1 MVLSFGSYREVIW
14 IGREIIMDDN
24 AFYVTFG
31 WMRNRLGLDG
41 FELDAYA
48 VIYGFTQD
56 GTTYYHGGLKYLMD
70 VLGCSKSTMLR
81 TLNSLVEKDIIK
93 KYTNIIN
100 NVTYANYCVNY
111 DLLRFLNRGWCQNE
125 TTGVKNELGVVSKS
139 SEGGVKMKPNNKDN
153 NKINNNK
160 NIKEIDSNTIYQEK
174 LCISGSLPYE
184 ISTGIPE
191 VDQRYTNGL
200 PEVNPDK
207 DSIGKDSIYIS
218 SSNEIRKKHLPSRE
232 NGFASEGKP
241 IPDINTDN
249 NNTDNKEIYKS
260 SLNSDLYKESK
271 EESQSISNWKAKEK
285 DMSDVGS
292 TTCPKEQ
299 YKQNVYSEVQNS
311 YNTICTSLPRCT
323 LISEKRKKAINAI
336 LGQFS
341 MEQVT
346 EALKKVQASDFLS
359 GRSGAWQ
366 CSFDWLMITGNMLK
380 VIEGNYDNKKN
391 SRSDLGEREFT
402 LTSREAKLSTDREFV
417 LR

>member
-1 MVLSFGSYREVIW
+1 MVLSFRSYREVIW
-14 IGREIIMDDN
+14 IRREIIMDDN

-174 LCISGSLPYE
+174 LNNEPSNGTSFNDLG
-184 ISTGIPE
+184 GIP
-191 VDQRYTNGL
+191 DFGTS
-200 PEVNPDK
+200 K
-207 DSIGKDSIYIS
+207 SIYDNNGIYTS
-218 SSNEIRKKHLPSRE
+218 SSN
-232 NGFASEGKP
+232 GK
-241 IPDINTDN
+241 
-249 NNTDNKEIYKS
+249 S
-260 SLNSDLYKESK
+260 
-271 EESQSISNWKAKEK
+271 KEK

-292 TTCPKEQ
+292 TTCPNEKD
-299 YKQNVYSEVQNS
+299 KQNVYSQLQNS

-323 LISEKRKKAINAI
+323 LISDKRKKAINAI

-402 LTSREAKLSTDREFV
+402 LTSKEAKLSTDREFV

>member
-1 MVLSFGSYREVIW
+1 MVLSFRSHREI
-14 IGREIIMDDN
+14 IRREIIMDDN

-174 LCISGSLPYE
+174 LNSEPSNDTLFNDLC
-184 ISTGIPE
+184 GIPA

-200 PEVNPDK
+200 PKVNPSK
-207 DSIGKDSIYIS
+207 DSIGKESIGKDSIYIS
-218 SSNEIRKKHLPSRE
+218 SSNDIWKKHLPSRA

-260 SLNSDLYKESK
+260 SLNSDLYKE
-271 EESQSISNWKAKEK
+271 K
-285 DMSDVGS
+285 DMSDA
-292 TTCPKEQ
+292 TNTPCPKEQ
-299 YKQNVYSEVQNS
+299 DKHNVYSEIQES

-341 MEQVT
+341 MEQVK